1 MKKLNPLRI
10 AGRGIVGEVARVV
23 PRLPKYAKLAWL
35 LLRDPS
41 LPNKQKAALMAAV
54 GYSIS
59 PLDAIPG
66 VIPVVGQLDDLA
78 LVLFTIRWV
87 LRSVPAERAEEYFSQ
102 SGLTADIL
110 ENDLKMVK
118 RSGARILKKAI
129 AVMGIAALWAWGFGK
144 FAGRGIA
151 RKLRKLG

>member
-1 MKKLNPLRI
+1 MSKINPLR
-10 AGRGIVGEVARVV
+10 APRAGIVGEVARVV

-35 LLRDPS
+35 LLKDPG
-41 LPNKQKAALMAAV
+41 LPSKQKAALMAAV

-66 VIPVVGQLDDLA
+66 IIPVVGQLDDLA

-87 LRSVPAERAEEYFSQ
+87 LRSIPAERAEEYFSQ

-110 ENDLKMVK
+110 EKDLQTVK
-118 RSGARILKKAI
+118 RSGARILRKAI
-129 AVMGIAALWAWGFGK
+129 AIMGIAALAAWELGK
-144 FAGRGIA
+144 FAGRGIL
-151 RKLRKLG
+151 RRLRKPG